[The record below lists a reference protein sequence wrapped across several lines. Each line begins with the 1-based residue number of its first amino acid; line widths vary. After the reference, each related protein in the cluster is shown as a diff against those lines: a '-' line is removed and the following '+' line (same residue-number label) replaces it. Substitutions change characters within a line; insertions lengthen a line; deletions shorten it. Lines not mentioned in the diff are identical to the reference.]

1 MWKMGIS
8 STLVT
13 DADFFSLRK
22 VTDADDI
29 ATDAHDNL
37 LRLHRPTIIYMQC
50 EINRLQPF
58 TFTLQVHTTFRKKHP
73 FTLTFRIKA
82 PFHIHIQKKKAPNSS
97 CWSEPEHHPTS
108 IRSTNLCKWYTIIT
122 CIHGIQSAAK
132 NAQKNLLANIQI
144 SEDASKSL
152 QQSWTKINEQR

>member
-1 MWKMGIS
+1 M
-8 STLVT
+8 
-13 DADFFSLRK
+13 RK

-29 ATDAHDNL
+29 AEAHDNL

-82 PFHIHIQKKKAPNSS
+82 PFHIHIQKKDPFTFTLLVHIHIQN
-97 CWSEPEHHPTS
+97 
-108 IRSTNLCKWYTIIT
+108 IT
-122 CIHGIQSAAK
+122 EIKSVAK
-132 NAQKNLLANIQI
+132 KAQK
-144 SEDASKSL
+144 KS
-152 QQSWTKINEQR
+152 QK

>member
-1 MWKMGIS
+1 M
-8 STLVT
+8 
-13 DADFFSLRK
+13 
-22 VTDADDI
+22 

-82 PFHIHIQKKKAPNSS
+82 PFHIHIHIQKKDPFTFTLLVHIHIQN
-97 CWSEPEHHPTS
+97 
-108 IRSTNLCKWYTIIT
+108 IT
-122 CIHGIQSAAK
+122 KSVAK
-132 NAQKNLLANIQI
+132 KAQKNPKNDKFYDFHSWHPVCSKKSPKSLLANIQTN
-144 SEDASKSL
+144 AA
-152 QQSWTKINEQR
+152 